1 MNMPQAG
8 GPSGAGAHSSGLTRM
23 ADRLEGAV
31 DFVGRAVAWVSLAMV
46 VVVAVNVI
54 LRYLFH
60 VGPVSMQELEW
71 HLMSPIAL
79 IGMSYAMRHGDH
91 VRVDIFYDKMSPQT
105 RRWIDLVA
113 AALTLVIAVVVI
125 ELAIWFVKE
134 SFDVGEVS
142 PDPGGLKYRWLLKSI
157 IPFGFLLLA
166 VQALAQ
172 MLRTGALI
180 LRGDHGQ

>member
-1 MNMPQAG
+1 MNMPQTG
-8 GPSGAGAHSSGLTRM
+8 GPSGAGAHSSGLTRI
-23 ADRLEGAV
+23 ADRLESVV
-31 DFVGRAVAWVSLAMV
+31 DGVGRAVAWVCLAMV
-46 VVVAVNVI
+46 LVVAVNVI

-60 VGPVSMQELEW
+60 VGPVSMQEMEW

-79 IGMSYAMRHGDH
+79 VGMSYAMRHGDH
-91 VRVDIFYDKMSPQT
+91 VRVDIFYDKMSPRA
-105 RRWIDLVA
+105 RRWVDFIA
-113 AALTLVIAVVVI
+113 ATLTLIIAVVVF
-125 ELAIWFVKE
+125 ELALWFVKE
-134 SFDVGEVS
+134 SFDIGEVS

-157 IPFGFLLLA
+157 IPFGFFLLG